1 MKKWTTLP
9 LVLALV
15 LGCTR
20 AELSPQ
26 RIETRPEAE
35 ADAQTQS
42 QAPMRAVIKVTPE
55 LAALI
60 EAGDLTSGI
69 RTKSDDLNAVAET
82 LDISFLR
89 RVFPDGGQYEERARK
104 AGLHLFYEVD
114 INPEL
119 PRTKAA
125 DVLQTVPGI
134 KEVEYDRPI
143 KLRAFN
149 DPYLSRQW
157 HYRNTGEKTGYKA
170 GADINVWRVWNE
182 ISTGNSSVI
191 VNVVDAGVLLTHPD
205 LAANVIPAGENGS
218 KNFTNNTYVIGAG
231 SHGTHVAGTIAA
243 VNNNALGVCGIAG
256 GDHAAG
262 IAGARILSSQIFGAT
277 DNDPDASTS
286 QTANA
291 IRWGADHGAVIC
303 QNSWGYYADS
313 NDDGTVS
320 DAEYQAFRRMTIPSS
335 IKAAID
341 YFIQYAGCDNAGNQL
356 PDSPM
361 KGGVVFFAAGNE
373 DIDYDPICA
382 YEPVIA
388 VGAFGPTGEKA
399 YYSNYGPWV
408 DLAAPGGDYYAPSRN
423 NSNQVYSLT
432 LNDTYAW
439 AQGTSMAC
447 PHASGVAALL
457 VSARGGAGFTNEML
471 KEALLKAA
479 DTEFF
484 EDNTVIGPKI
494 DAYASAMYFASEPP
508 QAPGSID
515 AEAVSNRIT
524 ATVGVTAAPD
534 GELARGVRVFATR
547 RRADLNGLNPASPL
561 ATVQYADLLFEDGVG
576 IGDPVNVLL
585 EDLEFEADYYV
596 AAVMFNRYRQYSE
609 LSPVVQVR
617 TGINQPPVIET
628 DYTGGYTFREFQSVT
643 VPFRIYDPEE
653 HALTVTL
660 ETNGKATLSAN
671 PAAGIWTFVLNC
683 PAQGA
688 GSWKAV
694 IKATDAYGKTSQ
706 QDVSYTILPNNP
718 PVATNPIRSMV
729 MAPGE
734 SKTFDLSTVFTDE
747 DGETLEYLLI
757 NSSTS
762 VVKAEIS
769 GGILKLDAQYFGQ
782 SDIVLTARDAL
793 SNTACSFSVLVREGG
808 REIDFYP
815 NPVID
820 RLNVRPGVE
829 ERDTRVRVVSQ
840 TGLVFADVT
849 QLASAFQPVAIDMK
863 KAAPGSYRVL
873 VDYGTDSYSQTVVKK

>member
-1 MKKWTTLP
+1 MKIRFLFS
-9 LVLALV
+9 LAVLAVMACSRQELTPEPQATASDPV
-15 LGCTR
+15 LHP
-20 AELSPQ
+20 S
-26 RIETRPEAE
+26 ET
-35 ADAQTQS
+35 
-42 QAPMRAVIKVTPE
+42 QAPAKAIIRVTRE
-55 LAALI
+55 LADQI
-60 EAGDLTSGI
+60 EAAEPAGSI
-69 RTKSDDLNAVAET
+69 RTKSASLNTVFESLNIT
-82 LDISFLR
+82 SLE
-89 RVFPDGGQYEERARK
+89 RVFPDGGAYEPRARE
-104 AGLHLFYEVD
+104 AGLHLFYEVEID
-114 INPEL
+114 PAV
-119 PRTKAA
+119 PQTKALSA
-125 DVLQTVPGI
+125 ISEVSGI
-134 KEVEYDRPI
+134 EEVEFDRPI

-149 DPYLSRQW
+149 DPYLAQQW
-157 HYRNTGEKTGYKA
+157 HYYNPGTKSGYKA
-170 GADINVWRVWNE
+170 GADINVKQVWE
-182 ISTGNSSVI
+182 EFGTGNAAVI

-205 LAANVIPAGENGS
+205 LAANAIPAGENGS

-243 VNNNALGVCGIAG
+243 VNNNGLGVCGIAG
-256 GDHAAG
+256 GDYAAG
-262 IAGARILSSQIFGAT
+262 IGGARILSSQIFGAT
-277 DNDPDASTS
+277 DSDPDASTS

-341 YFIQYAGCDNAGNQL
+341 YFIRYAGCDNAGNQL

-373 DIDYDPICA
+373 NIDYDPICA

-423 NSNQVYSLT
+423 NSNQVYSLS
-432 LNDTYAW
+432 LNNSYAW
-439 AQGTSMAC
+439 YQGTSMAC

-457 VSARGGAGFTNEML
+457 VSTMGGAGFTNEML

-479 DTEFF
+479 NTEFF
-484 EDNTVIGPKI
+484 EDNTIIGPKI
-494 DAYASAMYFASEPP
+494 DAYASAKFFSSEPP
-508 QAPGSID
+508 QAATRFE
-515 AEAVSNRIT
+515 AEAASNRIT
-524 ATVGVTAAPD
+524 ATVGVTESKD
-534 GELARGVRVFATR
+534 GERARGARIFATR

-561 ATVQYADLLFEDGVG
+561 ATVQYVDVLFEDNVSVG
-576 IGDPVNVLL
+576 DDVSATL

-718 PVATNPIRSMV
+718 PVATNPIRSLV

-762 VVKAEIS
+762 VVKAEVS
-769 GGILKLDAQYFGQ
+769 GGVLKLDAQNYGQ

-793 SNTACSFSVLVREGG
+793 SNTASSFSVLVREGG

-840 TGLVFADVT
+840 TGVVFADVT

>member
-9 LVLALV
+9 LALALV

-20 AELSPQ
+20 AELPPQ
-26 RIETRPEAE
+26 RIETTPEAE
-35 ADAQTQS
+35 AAAQTQS

-60 EAGDLTSGI
+60 EAGDLSSGV
-69 RTKSDDLNAVAET
+69 RTKSDDLNAVAEA
-82 LDISFLR
+82 LDVSSLR

-104 AGLHLFYEVD
+104 AGLHLFYEAD
-114 INPEL
+114 IDPET
-119 PRTKAA
+119 PRTKAV

-134 KEVEYDRPI
+134 EEVEFDRPI

-149 DPYLSRQW
+149 DPYLAQQW
-157 HYRNTGEKTGYKA
+157 HYYNPGTKTGYKA
-170 GADINVWRVWNE
+170 GADINVRQVWEE
-182 ISTGNSSVI
+182 IGTGNAAVI

-205 LAANVIPAGENGS
+205 LAANAIPAGENGS

-243 VNNNALGVCGIAG
+243 VNNNGLGVCGIAG

-262 IAGARILSSQIFGAT
+262 IGGAKILSSQIFGAT
-277 DNDPDASTS
+277 DSDPDASTS

-457 VSARGGAGFTNEML
+457 VSARGGVGFTNEML

-660 ETNGKATLSAN
+660 ET
-671 PAAGIWTFVLNC
+671 LNC
-683 PAQGA
+683 PALGA

-694 IKATDAYGKTSQ
+694 IKATDAYGKTAQ
-706 QDVSYTILPNNP
+706 KDVSYTILPNNP
-718 PVATNPIRSMV
+718 PVAVNPIRSLV

-762 VVKAEIS
+762 VVKAEVS
-769 GGILKLDAQYFGQ
+769 GGVLKLDAQNYGQ

-793 SNTACSFSVLVREGG
+793 SNTASSFSVLVREGG

-829 ERDTRVRVVSQ
+829 ERDTHVRVISQ
-840 TGLVFADVT
+840 TGVVFADVT